1 MLALYRKYRPKT
13 LQDVIGQDQVTGP
26 LAAALGSGKVSHSY
40 LFTGPRGCGKTS
52 VARILA
58 HEINGFTYELED
70 SYLDII
76 EIDAASNTGVDNIRD
91 LREKAMIAPS
101 EGKFKVYIIDE
112 VHMLSKS
119 AFNALLKTLEEPPA
133 HVVFILATTD
143 LEKVPVTV
151 TSRSQVFTFRLAD
164 EATMLSHLQAICDKE
179 GIKISTPA
187 LKLIVQKGGGSFRDS
202 LSLLDQISSLAEKD
216 TELSEAT
223 VSNCL
228 GLPMD
233 SKISAL
239 LAAYTSGDAATITK
253 ALKGLLAEGLK
264 PESIASSCLAKIISA
279 PAPDLLP
286 LLAELPKV
294 TAPYPEAKLL
304 LAFLDGKN
312 VQKGSFRAIKDETNE
327 ETKVSPEPIR
337 EDSRIFRGDYE
348 KTRSESRGSFEAS
361 KEKSRNFRGER
372 EGEQS
377 MAGATRSALRAARPG
392 DEEITTDFS
401 PARKKPHDEQHL
413 VLTPALKA
421 QLDKCKIVESE
432 NQIDIYPPK
441 KIIKTILDRPA
452 NRELLKSNFNKEFI
466 IHDPDDFEK
475 SPEIS
480 KISDIMGS
488 IQEVNDNGGIPF

>member
-26 LAAALGSGKVSHSY
+26 LAAALKSGKVSHSY

-143 LEKVPVTV
+143 LEKVPVTI

-216 TELSEAT
+216 TELDEAT

-264 PESIASSCLAKIISA
+264 PESIANSCLAKIISA
-279 PAPDLLP
+279 PAPNLLS

-304 LAFLDGKN
+304 LAFLGAASCSIAK
-312 VQKGSFRAIKDETNE
+312 
-327 ETKVSPEPIR
+327 
-337 EDSRIFRGDYE
+337 GDYE
-348 KTRSESRGSFEAS
+348 KARSESRGSFEAS

-452 NRELLKSNFNKEFI
+452 NRDLLKSNFNKEFI

-480 KISDIMGS
+480 KISDIMGN

>member
-13 LQDVIGQDQVTGP
+13 LQDVIGQDQVTKP
-26 LAAALGSGKVSHSY
+26 LEAALKSGKISHSY

-58 HEINGFTYELED
+58 HELNGFPYELED

-143 LEKVPVTV
+143 LEKVPVTI

-164 EATMLSHLQAICDKE
+164 DKTMLKHLKEICKKE
-179 GIKISTPA
+179 NIQISDSA

-216 TELSEAT
+216 TKLDEPT
-223 VSNCL
+223 VANCL

-233 SKISAL
+233 SKITKL
-239 LAAYTSGDAATITK
+239 LTAYTSGDGNAITEQLK
-253 ALKGLLAEGLK
+253 ALLLEGLK
-264 PESIASSCLAKIISA
+264 PESIASSCLAKIIA
-279 PAPDLLP
+279 QPAPELLP

-304 LAFLDGKN
+304 LAFLGSKN
-312 VQKGSFRAIKDETNE
+312 VQKGSFGAIEKASKAASCSEISPNQAKNE
-327 ETKVSPEPIR
+327 GTKVSPEPIK

-348 KTRSESRGSFEAS
+348 RAR
-361 KEKSRNFRGER
+361 
-372 EGEQS
+372 S
-377 MAGATRSALRAARPG
+377 MAGVSRSASRSARLI
-392 DEEITTDFS
+392 DEKNPTESSQAKENAFVPTS
-401 PARKKPHDEQHL
+401 LA
-413 VLTPALKA
+413 LTPALKS
-421 QLDKCKIVESE
+421 QLDKCKLVESE
-432 NQIDIYPPK
+432 TQIDIYPPK

-452 NRELLKSNFNKEFI
+452 NREILQSNFNKPFI
-466 IHDPDDFEK
+466 VHNPDDFEK

-480 KISDIMGS
+480 KISDIMGGV
-488 IQEVNDNGGIPF
+488 QEVTSTDGGIPF

>member
-13 LQDVIGQDQVTGP
+13 LQNVIGQDQVTKP
-26 LAAALGSGKVSHSY
+26 LEAALKSGKISHSY

-58 HEINGFTYELED
+58 HELNGFPYELED

-143 LEKVPVTV
+143 LEKVPVTI

-164 EATMLSHLQAICDKE
+164 DKTMLKHLKEICKKE
-179 GIKISTPA
+179 NIQISDSA

-216 TELSEAT
+216 TKLDEPT
-223 VSNCL
+223 VANCL

-233 SKISAL
+233 SKITKL
-239 LAAYTSGDAATITK
+239 LTAYTSGDGNAITEQLK
-253 ALKGLLAEGLK
+253 ALLLEGLK
-264 PESIASSCLAKIISA
+264 PESIASSCLAKIISQ
-279 PAPDLLP
+279 PAPELLS
-286 LLAELPKV
+286 LLTELPKV

-304 LAFLDGKN
+304 LAFLGSKN
-312 VQKGSFRAIKDETNE
+312 VQKGSFGAIE
-327 ETKVSPEPIR
+327 KVSKAASCSGISPNPQTPAV
-337 EDSRIFRGDYE
+337 
-348 KTRSESRGSFEAS
+348 KTTTIHRAESEVTSSAKRRTERCSFDDRESRTRTNPEL
-361 KEKSRNFRGER
+361 EV
-372 EGEQS
+372 
-377 MAGATRSALRAARPG
+377 ATSV
-392 DEEITTDFS
+392 T
-401 PARKKPHDEQHL
+401 
-413 VLTPALKA
+413 LTPALKS

-452 NRELLKSNFNKEFI
+452 NREILQSNFNKPFI
-466 IHDPDDFEK
+466 VHNPDDFEK

-480 KISDIMGS
+480 KISDIMGGV
-488 IQEVNDNGGIPF
+488 QEVTSTDGGIPF